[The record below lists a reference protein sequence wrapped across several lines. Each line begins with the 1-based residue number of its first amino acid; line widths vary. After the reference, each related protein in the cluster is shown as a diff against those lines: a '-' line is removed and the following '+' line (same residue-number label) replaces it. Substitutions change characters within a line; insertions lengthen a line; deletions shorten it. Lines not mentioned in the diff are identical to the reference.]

1 MSVTWRMQRMLC
13 ENDWAGL
20 QKEGYENEHP
30 SCSIARAIPCDSDV
44 VGPGNPFGVAFHAGD
59 THSASLCGFCFLT
72 SFLVSE
78 CESCM
83 WQPGIWKD
91 DASAPGS
98 VSSLPEQNNE
108 CRVSRSCE
116 YSVLSIVTFPF
127 YSGIL
132 SNAFWLLLQWHGIIQ
147 KLTSLPVQY
156 CWYLTF
162 PVEKQKNV
170 YHRSWG
176 LLSSRIYPVLVTS
189 VTATPGLCCI
199 FLFRQLMC
207 SYCECFTNIGK
218 KKT

>member
-78 CESCM
+78 CENCM

-132 SNAFWLLLQWHGIIQ
+132 SNAFWLLLQWHVLFKNWPAYQFNIVDIWLFLWRSKKMCITEVGVFWVVEYTQ
-147 KLTSLPVQY
+147 SWWHLLLLPQV
-156 CWYLTF
+156 CAAF
-162 PVEKQKNV
+162 
-170 YHRSWG
+170 
-176 LLSSRIYPVLVTS
+176 SSFVS
-189 VTATPGLCCI
+189 
-199 FLFRQLMC
+199 
-207 SYCECFTNIGK
+207 
-218 KKT
+218 